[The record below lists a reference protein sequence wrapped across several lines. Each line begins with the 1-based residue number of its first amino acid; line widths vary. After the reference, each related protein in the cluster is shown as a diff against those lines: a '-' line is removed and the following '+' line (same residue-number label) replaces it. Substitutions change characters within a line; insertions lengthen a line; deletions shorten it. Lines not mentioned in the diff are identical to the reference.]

1 VLLWVC
7 TGLRLNAVLGGSALH
22 PIDGG
27 YIIKVLRCPELVTAI
42 VAASCLSVYVYSI
55 MAEAE
60 GSRIA
65 THTEN
70 SSSNLNAKQC
80 FNNGTAGNNGVTA
93 EYSAGWPYSVNSHTH
108 QVDHTAVPGA
118 TAIQWQKPTTDNT
131 SHDSAYTAHGHI
143 TTLDSTTSQST
154 QQNR

>member
-1 VLLWVC
+1 
-7 TGLRLNAVLGGSALH
+7 LNAVLGGSVVH

-27 YIIKVLRCPELVTAI
+27 YIIKVLRCPELVTVI
-42 VAASCLSVYVYSI
+42 VAASSLSVYVYSI

-60 GSRIA
+60 GLRII

-70 SSSNLNAKQC
+70 SSSGNLNTKQC
-80 FNNGTAGNNGVTA
+80 FGSGSAGNKGVTT
-93 EYSAGWPYSVNSHTH
+93 EYSTGWPYSVNSQPH
-108 QVDHTAVPGA
+108 QVNHIAVPDA
-118 TAIQWQKPTTDNT
+118 TMQWQKPTTDNI